1 MILTLFSRY
10 VELLENRVEVLETG
24 LREALLRL
32 NAAGGF
38 QLPNSPSSNPP
49 SPTSANFLDHT
60 HDLNYNIT
68 QALKELHA
76 MKSER
81 EKGTYSEQEHG
92 DHSDHDDVASQHD
105 SGESIRTISSVKTED
120 SATPLTSPPN
130 SPLSKT
136 LFLPGDLS
144 QPIPQAQFP
153 ESNCNFYQVYYEQSA
168 SNSILAGAT
177 TALYGYDETGFPWL
191 DPGAFDDTY
200 NISVQSTDDFT
211 LMSM

>member
-1 MILTLFSRY
+1 M
-10 VELLENRVEVLETG
+10 EVLETG

-32 NAAGGF
+32 NATGGF
-38 QLPNSPSSNPP
+38 HIPNSPTSNAP
-49 SPTSANFLDHT
+49 SPTSSNFLDHS

-76 MKSER
+76 MKTER

-92 DHSDHDDVASQHD
+92 DHSDHDEVASQHD
-105 SGESIRTISSVKTED
+105 SGESIRTISSTKTED
-120 SATPLTSPPN
+120 SATPLTSPAN
-130 SPLSKT
+130 SPLPKT

-153 ESNCNFYQVYYEQSA
+153 ESNCNFYQVYYEQST
-168 SNSILAGAT
+168 SNSILPGSTMAS
-177 TALYGYDETGFPWL
+177 YGYDETGFTWL
-191 DPGAFDDTY
+191 DPVDFDDTY
-200 NISVQSTDDFT
+200 NISLQGPDDFT